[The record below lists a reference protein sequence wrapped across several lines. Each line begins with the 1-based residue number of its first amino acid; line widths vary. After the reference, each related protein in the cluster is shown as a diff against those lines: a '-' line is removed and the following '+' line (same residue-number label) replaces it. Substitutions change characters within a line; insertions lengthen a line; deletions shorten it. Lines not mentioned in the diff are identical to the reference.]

1 MQPVRE
7 AGVDG
12 VVHGRADVDP
22 GDVVDSRGALLPL
35 ELVVVV
41 RLPVDVGVRI
51 PVQQCLPV
59 RVDPALRDD
68 VVRELHAGQRID
80 HRDQVPRLIEAPREV
95 AHPLQPARN
104 RELGEVL
111 RRPDP
116 PLLVAVE
123 EEHLVL
129 HDGAAGVGPER
140 PVAVLR
146 LGDSRLLVEVVLA
159 PELLAAAVRVG
170 GAGEVVRPRLGDEVD
185 LRAAVASRVGGE
197 VGELDVHL
205 ADRVRVH
212 RVAGDLREADVVAG
226 DPVDRDGAPAL
237 ARAADVRQP
246 RADDDLADRVRVGLV
261 ADTGEDPQH
270 RRDVAAADRDGV
282 DRLLGDQRR
291 AVRADR
297 FDDPLRGDLNGLLQG
312 GDRQLHRADVVL
324 LVGRQLGAGQLV
336 GRETGQLD
344 PDRVRSGLDR
354 REVEGADLV
363 GYRIPERAGLL
374 LQDCDR
380 RARQDQAAVV
390 DDVPGKPAGS
400 GLCVRVLRQAQGE
413 QGREQK
419 LRRVSHRCP
428 PRRKRSCRRTDAG
441 LATSSGWR
449 PASAAP

>member
-7 AGVDG
+7 ARVDR
-12 VVHGRADVDP
+12 VVHGRPDVDP
-22 GDVVDSRGALLPL
+22 GDVVDPRGALLPL

-51 PVQQCLPV
+51 PVQQRLPV
-59 RVDPALRDD
+59 RIDPVLRDD

-95 AHPLQPARN
+95 AHPLQPARH

-111 RRPDP
+111 RRPDA

-185 LRAAVASRVGGE
+185 LRAAVASRIGGE

-212 RVAGDLREADVVAG
+212 RMAGDLREADVVAG
-226 DPVDRDGAPAL
+226 DPVDGVCVIPA
-237 ARAADVRQP
+237 A
-246 RADDDLADRVRVGLV
+246 
-261 ADTGEDPQH
+261 
-270 RRDVAAADRDGV
+270 
-282 DRLLGDQRR
+282 
-291 AVRADR
+291 
-297 FDDPLRGDLNGLLQG
+297 
-312 GDRQLHRADVVL
+312 
-324 LVGRQLGAGQLV
+324 
-336 GRETGQLD
+336 ET
-344 PDRVRSGLDR
+344 P
-354 REVEGADLV
+354 
-363 GYRIPERAGLL
+363 
-374 LQDCDR
+374 
-380 RARQDQAAVV
+380 
-390 DDVPGKPAGS
+390 
-400 GLCVRVLRQAQGE
+400 
-413 QGREQK
+413 
-419 LRRVSHRCP
+419 
-428 PRRKRSCRRTDAG
+428 
-441 LATSSGWR
+441 SSGWR